1 MTTKSYN
8 LSDFNG
14 KLLIA
19 SPAIGDAR
27 FQKTVIY
34 LCSDTKIDG
43 VTGFVINQ
51 PIPYVSFRNI
61 LSQMKLPFGEE
72 KYYPEILEGGP
83 VDENRGFVLHSGDY
97 TGEDTIPLGDN
108 ISISTSQTV
117 IEDLVQG
124 KGPENALF
132 ILGCAKWLPGQLET
146 EIAENAWLITQASS
160 EIIFKTPHPQKW
172 EKALSCMGFA
182 PLMLSDVQGTV

>member
-19 SPAIGDAR
+19 SPAIGDIR

-51 PIPYVSFRNI
+51 PLRYVSFRNI
-61 LSQMKLPFGEE
+61 LSQMKL
-72 KYYPEILEGGP
+72 KSH
-83 VDENRGFVLHSGDY
+83 N
-97 TGEDTIPLGDN
+97 
-108 ISISTSQTV
+108 
-117 IEDLVQG
+117 
-124 KGPENALF
+124 
-132 ILGCAKWLPGQLET
+132 C
-146 EIAENAWLITQASS
+146 
-160 EIIFKTPHPQKW
+160 
-172 EKALSCMGFA
+172 KALDADEKLQTWALIMD
-182 PLMLSDVQGTV
+182 LSYGAFTS